1 MFFPMTTQAISAHH
15 FSVPVLFAKGAF
27 FALVLMAIAACGGG
41 SQSPAGVASSSAVQD
56 VASGQSNFFTVTRD
70 DYGLITPNFLYST
83 DNPEFWSLQANV
95 AAHVVDPDTRCV
107 IRIDILKGQDGTM
120 PPISGRSFSFENT
133 PLFPQFPGTFYVF
146 NGQKSVYKKVEEG
159 TITFSSGLSTHGVV
173 TGEFDVVLTDY
184 DSTLTPTPRYRL
196 QGTFGFAMGTYGPL
210 SPLPSHIYP
219 PNGETAYLQHCSSCH
234 YLSDYDEVPGKGPDL
249 SQRGGELPVVYPG
262 TIADHAGIYLDQKTI
277 QELRIFLNAW

>member
-1 MFFPMTTQAISAHH
+1 M
-15 FSVPVLFAKGAF
+15 L
-27 FALVLMAIAACGGG
+27 AIAGCGGG
-41 SQSPAGVASSSAVQD
+41 GSDQPAVGINSSPAVQETT
-56 VASGQSNFFTVTRD
+56 SGQSNYFTVTRD

-83 DNPEFWSLQANV
+83 DNPVFWSLQANV

-107 IRIDILKGQDGTM
+107 IRIDVLKDQDGTM
-120 PPISGRSFSFENT
+120 PSLSGRTFSFENT

-159 TITFSSGLSTHGVV
+159 TITFSSGLAGHNVI

-184 DSTLTPTPRYRL
+184 DVKEGPAPRYRL
-196 QGTFGFAMGTYGPL
+196 QGTFGFAMGTYGPA
-210 SPLPSHIYP
+210 SPLPSHVYP
-219 PNGETAYLQHCSSCH
+219 PNGENTYLHCCSSCH
-234 YLSDYDEVPGKGPDL
+234 SLSDYDEVPGKGSDL

-262 TIADHAGIYLDQKTI
+262 TIADHAGIYLDQKTM